1 MIQQMPYFG
10 SYIHAPNHRLEIS
23 DSQRFR
29 SIMKAPSI
37 SIRNAYAAA
46 LTIITSITILP
57 VI

>member
-1 MIQQMPYFG
+1 MPYFG